1 MRYNLTNAISLE
13 VDEERNLLLI
23 LYGKNTIIKG
33 KPLVEWNG
41 KVYSNFKLEAN
52 EHKDGI
58 EFLLHQEGFKASLV
72 IKSYGS
78 NAIYLYYDKVPK
90 GDGKNESIGFFEFDI
105 LRLYKM
111 LVYHLGKHPIAYNKA
126 FGYYTPREAGLKT
139 TSEPPSEPVD
149 YPPKIEEVEQKNE
162 FSQDAF
168 SFPILLKD
176 ISYLSENVPI
186 VFMLV
191 KTLENISASFL
202 PSSDYGYKSLIR
214 VNGKAEDLRI
224 KVKSRNFT
232 ANNFSE
238 KIPLLSI
245 AFNEDPYEAIA
256 ASVQCLRES
265 SSVRVVLRNEKKFP
279 DVFNY
284 LGWCSWNSYLHS
296 VSEEK
301 ILNSIYSFS
310 RNKIPVGFII
320 IDDGWLSVRDGKLT
334 SFYPDKEKFPNGFK
348 KIVQIAKSNGIKFV
362 GVWHTLQGYWGGID
376 AESFSEY
383 KESLMRDQ
391 LKLERYL
398 PSPEK
403 LRGFRFFHDWY
414 SYLSKEG
421 ISFVKVDN
429 QNDQPT
435 YFLNNIPNQEGAKN
449 LQHSLQAA
457 AYGAGM
463 EILNCM
469 CMGPENYFNWIRSNV
484 ARASSDYIPGWK
496 NGTKFHIFFC
506 VYNSLWY
513 SSFAWPD
520 FDMFTTY
527 DPYAWI
533 HAVFRAISGGPV
545 YFTDRYDKASN
556 LELIKKLALSDG
568 RIPKPDEP
576 ALPTKDVIFEDVYNT
591 RIPVKARSFV
601 NVEGFGRVG
610 LVVVANI
617 NKNGETEDYLIS
629 PSDLFNEEGEYL
641 VYDWRANNA
650 LICKLKD
657 AIKGKLSELDW
668 KLYIISPLSESIGIV
683 GLVDVFVSPKGISRL
698 ERVENSLILRLEDS
712 GTFKIFVGNR
722 KVKAVAGSSGKY
734 NYDENLSM
742 LHTYKTSEGML
753 EFKSDDETL
762 IICFS

>member
-1 MRYNLTNAISLE
+1 MRCNLTNIISLE
-13 VDEERNLLLI
+13 VDEENNLLSI
-23 LYGKNTIIKG
+23 LYGKNTMIKG
-33 KPLVEWNG
+33 KLLLEWNG
-41 KVYSNFKLEAN
+41 KVYSNFKLEVC

-58 EFLLHQEGFKASLV
+58 EILLHQEDFKASLV
-72 IKSYGS
+72 IKSYSS
-78 NAIYLYYDKVPK
+78 NAIYLYYDNVPK
-90 GDGKNESIGFFEFDI
+90 GDGIYESIGFFEFDI
-105 LRLYKM
+105 LRLDKV
-111 LVYHLGKHPIAYNKA
+111 LVYHLGRHPIAYNKA
-126 FGYYTPREAGLKT
+126 FGYYTPKEAELKT
-139 TSEPPSEPVD
+139 SSEPPSEPAD
-149 YPPKIEEVEQKNE
+149 YPPKIEEIEQKSE

-168 SFPILLKD
+168 TFPVLLKD
-176 ISYLSENVPI
+176 ISYLNENVPI
-186 VFMLV
+186 VFMLA
-191 KTLENISASFL
+191 KTLEDICISFL
-202 PSSDYGYKSLIR
+202 PSSENGYKSLVR
-214 VNGKAEDLRI
+214 VNGRTKDLRI

-232 ANNFSE
+232 ATNFSE

-245 AFNEDPYEAIA
+245 AFNEDPYKAIE
-256 ASVQCLRES
+256 ASVLCLRES
-265 SSVRVVLRNEKKFP
+265 SSARLVLRNEKKFP
-279 DVFNY
+279 DIFNY

-301 ILNSIYSFS
+301 ILNSISSFS
-310 RNKIPVGFII
+310 RSKIPVGFII
-320 IDDGWLSVRDGKLT
+320 IDDGWLSIRDGKLT

-348 KIVQIAKSNGIKFV
+348 KIVNIARSNGVKFV

-383 KESLMRDQ
+383 KESLMKDQ

-398 PSPEK
+398 PSPNE

-435 YFLNNIPNQEGAKN
+435 YFLNNIPIQEGAKN

-469 CMGPENYFNWIRSNV
+469 CMTPETYFNWIRSNV
-484 ARASSDYIPGWK
+484 ARASSDYILGWK

-533 HAVFRAISGGPV
+533 HAVLRVVSGGPI

-556 LELIKKLALSDG
+556 LELIKKLTLSDG
-568 RIPKPDEP
+568 RIPRPDAP
-576 ALPTKDVIFEDVYNT
+576 ALPTKDVIFEDVYNA
-591 RIPVKARSFV
+591 RIPIKARSFV
-601 NVEGFGRVG
+601 SVEGFGRVG
-610 LVVVANI
+610 LVVVANV
-617 NKNGETEDYLIS
+617 NKNGETEDYLVS
-629 PSDLFNEEGEYL
+629 PSDLFEEEGEYL

-657 AIKGKLSELDW
+657 TIKGKLSELDW
-668 KLYIISPLSESIGIV
+668 KLYVVSPLIEGIGII
-683 GLVDVFVSPKGISRL
+683 GLVDVFISPKGISCL

-712 GTFKIFVGNR
+712 GTFKIFIGNK
-722 KVKAVAGSSGKY
+722 KVEAVIGSSGKY

-742 LHTYKTSEGML
+742 LRTYKTSEGLL
-753 EFKSDDETL
+753 EFRSNDKTL
-762 IICFS
+762 IIYLS